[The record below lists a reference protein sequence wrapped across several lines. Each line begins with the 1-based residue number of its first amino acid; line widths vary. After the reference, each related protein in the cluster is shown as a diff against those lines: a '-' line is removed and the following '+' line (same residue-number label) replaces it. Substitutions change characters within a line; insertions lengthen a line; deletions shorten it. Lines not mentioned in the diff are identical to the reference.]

1 MNTQKTISQ
10 FFLGEIGVNKSI
22 KVCSVK
28 ICVIM
33 DSEILFDGI
42 LFYKQTLMHFTEI
55 KLLVLIMGE
64 GNKIIR
70 GVFEVSYGKG
80 K

>member
-1 MNTQKTISQ
+1 M
-10 FFLGEIGVNKSI
+10 
-22 KVCSVK
+22 
-28 ICVIM
+28 
-33 DSEILFDGI
+33 
-42 LFYKQTLMHFTEI
+42 QTYLIEI

-70 GVFEVSYGKG
+70 GMFEVSYGKG